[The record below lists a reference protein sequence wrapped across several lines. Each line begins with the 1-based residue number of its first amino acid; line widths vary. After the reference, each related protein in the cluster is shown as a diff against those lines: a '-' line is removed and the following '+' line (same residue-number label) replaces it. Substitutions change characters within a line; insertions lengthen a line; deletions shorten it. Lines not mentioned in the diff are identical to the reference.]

1 MKLKN
6 IPKSYCPQN
15 KLPQQNSDSESSFG
29 QRLADK
35 MTAQIGSWAF
45 LTAQSGV
52 LVVWIVLNSI
62 PGAPHWDRNPFI
74 LLNLVFSFASAYTAP
89 IVLMSQNRQ
98 SEEARKLAEAD
109 TKVNTKAGQDI
120 ELLLTKMDVLQ
131 EELATQQQTLEETQR
146 KEIEM
151 SVLLPLLNN
160 PQASN
165 FSKTSLPNS
174 QGNKP
179 EDKTRFDDLFPRF

>member
-6 IPKSYCPQN
+6 TQN
-15 KLPQQNSDSESSFG
+15 KLPQQTDSESSFG

-35 MTAQIGSWAF
+35 MTARIGSWAF

-89 IVLMSQNRQ
+89 VVLMSQNRQ

-131 EELATQQQTLEETQR
+131 EELATQQQTLEETQK

-151 SVLLPLLNN
+151 SLLLPLLNN

-165 FSKTSLPNS
+165 PKTSLPNS
-174 QGNKP
+174 QISKP
-179 EDKTRFDDLFPRF
+179 EDKTGFDDLFPRF

>member
-1 MKLKN
+1 
-6 IPKSYCPQN
+6 
-15 KLPQQNSDSESSFG
+15 
-29 QRLADK
+29 
-35 MTAQIGSWAF
+35 
-45 LTAQSGV
+45 
-52 LVVWIVLNSI
+52 
-62 PGAPHWDRNPFI
+62 
-74 LLNLVFSFASAYTAP
+74 
-89 IVLMSQNRQ
+89 MSQNRQ
-98 SEEARKLAEAD
+98 SEEDRKIAEAD

-174 QGNKP
+174 EISKP
-179 EDKTRFDDLFPRF
+179 SEDKTGFDDLLFPRF

>member
-1 MKLKN
+1 MT
-6 IPKSYCPQN
+6 PK
-15 KLPQQNSDSESSFG
+15 
-29 QRLADK
+29 
-35 MTAQIGSWAF
+35 IGSWAF

-62 PGAPHWDRNPFI
+62 PRVPHWDRNPFI
-74 LLNLVFSFASAYTAP
+74 LLDLVFSFASAYTAP

-109 TKVNTKAGQDI
+109 MKVNTKAGQDI

-131 EELATQQQTLEETQR
+131 GELATQQQTLEETQR

-160 PQASN
+160 PQASS
-165 FSKTSLPNS
+165 FPKSSLAPNHI
-174 QGNKP
+174 
-179 EDKTRFDDLFPRF
+179 DDHFFPRT

>member
-6 IPKSYCPQN
+6 TPKISQRPQN
-15 KLPQQNSDSESSFG
+15 KLPQQINSESSFG

-62 PGAPHWDRNPFI
+62 PGAPHWDKNPFI

-89 IVLMSQNRQ
+89 VVLS
-98 SEEARKLAEAD
+98 
-109 TKVNTKAGQDI
+109 
-120 ELLLTKMDVLQ
+120 
-131 EELATQQQTLEETQR
+131 TLR
-146 KEIEM
+146 
-151 SVLLPLLNN
+151 
-160 PQASN
+160 
-165 FSKTSLPNS
+165 
-174 QGNKP
+174 
-179 EDKTRFDDLFPRF
+179 

>member
-6 IPKSYCPQN
+6 TPKISQRPQN
-15 KLPQQNSDSESSFG
+15 KLPQQADSESSFG

-89 IVLMSQNRQ
+89 VVLMSQNRQ

-109 TKVNTKAGQDI
+109 IKVNTKAGQDI

-131 EELATQQQTLEETQR
+131 EELATQQQTLAETQK

-165 FSKTSLPNS
+165 FLETSLNS
-174 QGNKP
+174 NHQINKP
-179 EDKTRFDDLFPRF
+179 FDARFFPRT